1 MLALRKCNFIFGRAV
16 LVKISW
22 EKMKPK
28 FVKTFVT
35 PSLLFSTG
43 VLTVCFEKLK
53 RYKEIGL

>member
-1 MLALRKCNFIFGRAV
+1 
-16 LVKISW
+16 
-22 EKMKPK
+22 MKPK
-28 FVKTFVT
+28 FVKTLVT